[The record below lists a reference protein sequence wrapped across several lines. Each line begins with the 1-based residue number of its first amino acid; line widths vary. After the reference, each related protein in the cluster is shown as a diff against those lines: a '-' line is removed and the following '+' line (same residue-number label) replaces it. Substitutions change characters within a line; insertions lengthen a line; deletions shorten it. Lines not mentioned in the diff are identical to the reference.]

1 MNSEESSRPGP
12 PDVTSEVGQVETAKF
27 LGIWLD
33 QHCNWKAHITQVCD
47 RLDKFVYA
55 IKRLRLRVSI
65 DAALTAYHGYVSA
78 VLAYGLVLWGNS
90 VDVDKAFIIQK
101 KCVHTTVHNIIVGK
115 LWVDNHGDMD
125 ILGDAGP
132 ATGYVAHLKYL
143 PYGYFS
149 KDTQRK
155 VTGVIKDPQGVH
167 RKRSSL
173 ICPSSPS
180 HSKEFTKQVAGEG
193 GKPSPRGSGEF
204 PSEVVIVEGDK
215 DAQDQFEDCVEQNIP
230 ELKQAPLLPSPEPIQ
245 PRHVRQCRLDKPPN
259 YKV

>member
-1 MNSEESSRPGP
+1 MCGRKLRTKLDALRPDRNAKVRNAQSRQKNYGASGSRELSLGEEVWLRQYRGGDRWMPGKVAEKIG
-12 PDVTSEVGQVETAKF
+12 VTDYRVVDAVGRELHKH
-27 LGIWLD
+27 ID
-33 QHCNWKAHITQVCD
+33 Q
-47 RLDKFVYA
+47 
-55 IKRLRLRVSI
+55 
-65 DAALTAYHGYVSA
+65 
-78 VLAYGLVLWGNS
+78 
-90 VDVDKAFIIQK
+90 
-101 KCVHTTVHNIIVGK
+101 
-115 LWVDNHGDMD
+115 
-125 ILGDAGP
+125 
-132 ATGYVAHLKYL
+132 LK
-143 PYGYFS
+143 
-149 KDTQRK
+149 
-155 VTGVIKDPQGVH
+155 H